1 MSGAHRDEALR
12 ASVVPCS
19 VATARGAVAIAESSS
34 RRAGAVSISAAR
46 GAVAI
51 AVASPALTE
60 SITHA
65 RGARA

>member
-19 VATARGAVAIAESSS
+19 VTTARGAVAIAESFS
-34 RRAGAVSISAAR
+34 RRAGAVSISAAH
-46 GAVAI
+46 GAVTFAES
-51 AVASPALTE
+51 SPALTE

>member
-1 MSGAHRDEALR
+1 MDAKEAIPAQALDGVGA
-12 ASVVPCS
+12 
-19 VATARGAVAIAESSS
+19 ATSS
-34 RRAGAVSISAAR
+34 VSISAAR
-46 GAVAI
+46 GAVTF